1 MTDIDSL
8 PPTQQLV
15 LDVLAARHRLGE
27 QVWTFPAAVN
37 PALRALADR
46 GLVTLLN
53 GIVEKSTRARL
64 TDAGQRLVLDGRYR
78 PPNGGIERLRAALQA
93 IADYAEPRADVVI
106 GLDAI
111 VYTARRALE
120 SGPQ

>member
-8 PPTQQLV
+8 RPTQQLV

-27 QVWTFPAAVN
+27 QVWTFPSAVN
-37 PALRALADR
+37 PALRALEKL
-46 GLVTLLN
+46 GLVTLLS

-64 TDAGQRLVLDGRYR
+64 TDAGRHLVLKVG

-93 IADYAEPRADVVI
+93 ILDYAEPRADLII
-106 GLDAI
+106 GLDSVAD
-111 VYTARRALE
+111 TARRALE